1 MKSMIKI
8 PKKIQQEAM
17 KKSVDGII
25 DILLRMYEAY
35 DGDMDFGNFC
45 IHVQSLT
52 AEEFYKLPIKEK
64 N

>member
-1 MKSMIKI
+1 MKSIIKI
-8 PKKIQQEAM
+8 PKSVQQTAM

-25 DILLRMYEAY
+25 DILLRMYKAY
-35 DGDMDFGNFC
+35 DGEMDFGNFC
-45 IHVQSLT
+45 IYVQSLT

>member
-1 MKSMIKI
+1 MRSMIKI
-8 PKKIQQEAM
+8 PKNIQQTAM

-25 DILLRMYEAY
+25 DILMRMYEAY
-35 DGDMDFGNFC
+35 NGAMDFGNFC
-45 IHVQSLT
+45 IHVQSIT